1 MHNNTHSPLLKP
13 FYSSSTYISSF
24 TAGIVFENKKNIDFF
39 LYFSILYAD
48 IVNFTPLAAECT
60 AEELVKML
68 NELFGRFDQLA
79 KVPIT
84 YLMCDFYHDSNAIFD
99 YLPCMPNKSWL
110 FVQTGLLFVSTV
122 IASR

>member
-1 MHNNTHSPLLKP
+1 MK
-13 FYSSSTYISSF
+13 I
-24 TAGIVFENKKNIDFF
+24 KKNIDFF

-84 YLMCDFYHDSNAIFD
+84 YLMCDFYHDSNAVFD
-99 YLPCMPNKSWL
+99 YHVYLINHGYLSKLVFHLFLPL
-110 FVQTGLLFVSTV
+110 
-122 IASR
+122 

>member
-1 MHNNTHSPLLKP
+1 MHNKHSPLLKP

-24 TAGIVFENKKNIDFF
+24 TAGIVIENKKNIDFF

-99 YLPCMPNKSWL
+99 YHVCLIKHGYLSKLVFYLFLPLWHPD
-110 FVQTGLLFVSTV
+110 
-122 IASR
+122 R